1 MSNILD
7 EVQHYVADKL
17 NADPQLSACHFIA
30 ENRRD
35 VEFEIKQALGKQGV
49 VGLVMTPKATFAG
62 AYMDTSL
69 AWQLDEL
76 EIDIVE
82 NVLVNRGKKDGGYIT
97 GQDAAMRLFN
107 VLCPLSGEGEGKF
120 CPVSLEEG
128 EDGNLIV
135 NKCILKCLVHVS
147 ESQPKP
153 ESIKKKGKVL
163 YKTDLSQEDW
173 LEEDAYLSDDNVFKG
188 FNHRN
193 QAVVA
198 LLPDFAA
205 DGTPVKALGDNS
217 LKDCNRLV
225 SVDLP
230 SSLQTI
236 GYRALYNCFNL
247 THLTLPDSVSSIAG
261 DAVSYCSKLSSVY
274 LPSSLKYIGDSA
286 FREDKSLLSV
296 FIPPCQLGEEIFL
309 SCTSLSSAELGEG
322 SANTGTRRLFT
333 YCSSLVEVKLPN
345 TLTSINNDTFA
356 RCTSLSSIDIPS
368 GLVNIGSQ
376 AFATCSSLT
385 GAVLPASINSIGR
398 NAFNYTYSV
407 VQGGIQFKGKTMAQ
421 VEAMPQYRWALR
433 YPDRVSAELG

>member
-1 MSNILD
+1 
-7 EVQHYVADKL
+7 
-17 NADPQLSACHFIA
+17 
-30 ENRRD
+30 
-35 VEFEIKQALGKQGV
+35 
-49 VGLVMTPKATFAG
+49 MTPKATFAG
-62 AYMDTSL
+62 AYMNTSL
-69 AWQLDEL
+69 VWQLDEL

-82 NVLVNRGKKDGGYIT
+82 NVLINRGKKDGGYIT

-147 ESQPKP
+147 ESEPAP
-153 ESIKKKGKVL
+153 LKKKGKVL
-163 YKTDLSQEDW
+163 YKTDLTQEDW
-173 LEEDAYLSDDNVFKG
+173 LEQDAHLTGDNVFTG
-188 FNHRN
+188 FDYKY
-193 QAVVA
+193 QAEVA

-205 DGTPVKALGDNS
+205 DGTKIKALGNNS
-217 LKDCNRLV
+217 FKDCYRLV

-230 SSLQTI
+230 SSLLSI
-236 GYRALYNCFNL
+236 GEQAFYDCRHL
-247 THLTLPDSVSSIAG
+247 THLHLPDGVSYISKY
-261 DAVSYCSKLSSVY
+261 AVSHCDDLSSVY
-274 LPSSLKYIGDSA
+274 LPNSLKYIGDSA

-296 FIPPCQLGEEIFL
+296 FIPPCKLDENIFL

-322 SANTGTRRLFT
+322 STNTGTRRLFT

-407 VQGGIQFKGKTMAQ
+407 VQGGI
-421 VEAMPQYRWALR
+421 
-433 YPDRVSAELG
+433 

>member
-1 MSNILD
+1 MSNILE
-7 EVQHYVADKL
+7 EVQRYVADKL
-17 NADPQLSACHFIA
+17 NADPQLSACPFLV
-30 ENRRD
+30 ENIKD
-35 VEFEIKQALGKQGV
+35 IDYEIKNALGRQGI

-76 EIDIVE
+76 EVDIVE
-82 NVLVNRGKKDGGYIT
+82 NVTVNRGKKNGGYIT
-97 GQDAAMRLFN
+97 GQDAAMQLFN

-147 ESQPKP
+147 ESEPEP

-163 YKTDLSQEDW
+163 YKTSLSQEDW
-173 LEEDAYLSDDNVFKG
+173 LEQDAHLTGDNVFTG
-188 FNHRN
+188 FDYKY
-193 QAVVA
+193 QIVVA

-217 LKDCNRLV
+217 LRDCSRLV

-236 GYRALYNCFNL
+236 GYRALYNCTNL
-247 THLTLPDSVSSIAG
+247 KHLTLPDSVTSIEKE
-261 DAVSYCSKLSSVY
+261 AVSHCNNLSSVY

-286 FREDKSLLSV
+286 FREDTSLLSV
-296 FIPPCQLGEEIFL
+296 FIPPCQLDEEIFL

-345 TLTSINNDTFA
+345 TLTSISDDTFA
-356 RCTSLSSIDIPS
+356 RCTSLSSIDMPS

-385 GAVLPASINSIGR
+385 GVVLPASINSIGH
-398 NAFNYTYSV
+398 NAFNYSYSV
-407 VQGGIQFKGKTMAQ
+407 VLSGIQFKGKTMAQ
-421 VEAMPQYRWALR
+421 VEAIPEYRWALR
-433 YPDRVSAELG
+433 PNRISAELG

>member
-62 AYMDTSL
+62 AYMNTSL
-69 AWQLDEL
+69 VWQLDEL

-82 NVLVNRGKKDGGYIT
+82 NVLINRGKKDGGYIT
-97 GQDAAMRLFN
+97 GQDAAMRLFD

-128 EDGNLIV
+128 EDGSLIV

-147 ESQPKP
+147 EPEPEPFKP
-153 ESIKKKGKVL
+153 KGKVL
-163 YKTDLSQEDW
+163 YKTNLTQEDW
-173 LEEDAYLSDDNVFKG
+173 LEEDAYLSGDNVLYG
-188 FNHRN
+188 FDHKY
-193 QAVVA
+193 QAAVA

-205 DGTPVKALGDNS
+205 DGTQIKALGNNS
-217 LKDCNRLV
+217 FKECYRLV

-230 SSLQTI
+230 SSLLSI
-236 GYRALYNCFNL
+236 GENAFNNCDNL
-247 THLTLPDSVSSIAG
+247 IHLTLPDSLSNIAKY
-261 DAVSYCSKLSSVY
+261 AVSHCDNLSSVY
-274 LPSSLKYIGDSA
+274 LPSSLKYIGYSA

-296 FIPPCQLGEEIFL
+296 FIPPCQLDEEIFL

-345 TLTSINNDTFA
+345 TLTSISDDTFA

-385 GAVLPASINSIGR
+385 GVVLPESINSIGH
-398 NAFNYTYSV
+398 NAFNYSYSV
-407 VQGGIQFKGKTMAQ
+407 VPGGIQFKGKTMAQ
-421 VEAMPQYRWALR
+421 VQAMPEYRWALR
-433 YPDRVSAELG
+433 YADRISAELG

>member
-1 MSNILD
+1 MSNILE
-7 EVQHYVADKL
+7 EVQQYVADKL
-17 NADPQLSACHFIA
+17 NADPQLSACPFLV
-30 ENRRD
+30 ENRKD
-35 VEFEIKQALGKQGV
+35 IDYEIKNALGRQGI
-49 VGLVMTPKATFAG
+49 VGLIITPKATFAG

-82 NVLVNRGKKDGGYIT
+82 NVTVNRGKKDGGCIT
-97 GQDAAMRLFN
+97 GQDAAMQLFN

-147 ESQPKP
+147 ESQPEP
-153 ESIKKKGKVL
+153 EPLKKKGKVL

-173 LEEDAYLSDDNVFKG
+173 LEEDVYLSDDNVLYG
-188 FNHRN
+188 FEHKN
-193 QAVVA
+193 QAEVA

-205 DGTPVKALGDNS
+205 DGTQIKALGNKS
-217 LKDCNRLV
+217 FKECYRLV

-230 SSLQTI
+230 RSLLSVGEQAF
-236 GYRALYNCFNL
+236 YDCYHL
-247 THLTLPDSVSSIAG
+247 THLTLPDSVSYISRY
-261 DAVSYCSKLSSVY
+261 AVSNCDSLSSVY

-286 FREDKSLLSV
+286 FRADKSLLSV

-322 SANTGTRRLFT
+322 SVNTGTRRLFT

-407 VQGGIQFKGKTMAQ
+407 VQYGIQFKGKTMAQ

-433 YPDRVSAELG
+433 YNDRISAELG

>member
-7 EVQHYVADKL
+7 EVQRYVADKL
-17 NADPQLSACHFIA
+17 NADPQLSACPFLV
-30 ENRRD
+30 ENRKD
-35 VEFEIKQALGKQGV
+35 IDYEIKNALGRQGI

-82 NVLVNRGKKDGGYIT
+82 NITVNRGKKDGGCIT

-173 LEEDAYLSDDNVFKG
+173 LEQDAHLTGDNVFTG
-188 FNHRN
+188 FDYRY
-193 QAVVA
+193 QIVVA

-236 GYRALYNCFNL
+236 GYRALYNCINL
-247 THLTLPDSVSSIAG
+247 KHLTLPDSVSSIEKE
-261 DAVSYCSKLSSVY
+261 AVSHCNNLSSVY
-274 LPSSLKYIGDSA
+274 LPNSLKYIGDSA
-286 FREDKSLLSV
+286 FREDTSLLSV
-296 FIPPCQLGEEIFL
+296 FIPPCQLDEEIFYN
-309 SCTSLSSAELGEG
+309 CTSLSSAELGEG

-345 TLTSINNDTFA
+345 TLTSISDDTFA

-385 GAVLPASINSIGR
+385 GLVLPASINSIGR
-398 NAFNYTYSV
+398 NAFDYSYSV
-407 VQGGIQFKGKTMAQ
+407 VLSGIQFKGKTMAQ
-421 VEAMPQYRWALR
+421 VEAIPEYRWALR
-433 YPDRVSAELG
+433 PNRISAELG

>member
-82 NVLVNRGKKDGGYIT
+82 NVTVNRGKKDGGYIT

-147 ESQPKP
+147 ESEP

-173 LEEDAYLSDDNVFKG
+173 LEEDAYLSGDNVLYG
-188 FNHRN
+188 FQHKN

-205 DGTPVKALGDNS
+205 DGTQIKALGNNS
-217 LKDCNRLV
+217 FKGCNRLV

-230 SSLQTI
+230 SSLLSI
-236 GYRALYNCFNL
+236 GKE
-247 THLTLPDSVSSIAG
+247 
-261 DAVSYCSKLSSVY
+261 AVSYCDNLSSVY
-274 LPSSLKYIGDSA
+274 LPNSLKYIGDSA

-296 FIPPCQLGEEIFL
+296 FIPPCQLDEEIFFN
-309 SCTSLSSAELGEG
+309 CTSLSSAELGEG
-322 SANTGTRRLFT
+322 SVNTGTRRLFT

-345 TLTSINNDTFA
+345 TLTSISDDTFA

-385 GAVLPASINSIGR
+385 GVVLPASINSIGH

-407 VQGGIQFKGKTMAQ
+407 VPSGIQFKGKTMAQ
-421 VEAMPQYRWALR
+421 VQAMPEYRWALR
-433 YPDRVSAELG
+433 YADRISAELG

>member
-82 NVLVNRGKKDGGYIT
+82 NVTVNRGKKDGSYIT
-97 GQDAAMRLFN
+97 GQDAAMRLFD
-107 VLCPLSGEGEGKF
+107 VLCPLGVEGEGKF

-173 LEEDAYLSDDNVFKG
+173 LEQDAHLTGDNVFTG
-188 FNHRN
+188 FDYRY
-193 QAVVA
+193 QIVVA

-217 LKDCNRLV
+217 LKDCNSLV

-236 GYRALYNCFNL
+236 GYRALYNCINL
-247 THLTLPDSVSSIAG
+247 KHLTLPDSVSSIEKE
-261 DAVSYCSKLSSVY
+261 AVSHCNNLSSVY

-286 FREDKSLLSV
+286 FREDTSLLSV
-296 FIPPCQLGEEIFL
+296 FIPPCQLDEEIFYN
-309 SCTSLSSAELGEG
+309 CTSLSSAELGEG

-345 TLTSINNDTFA
+345 TLTSISDDTFA

-385 GAVLPASINSIGR
+385 GVVLPASINSIGR
-398 NAFNYTYSV
+398 NAFNYSYSV
-407 VQGGIQFKGKTMAQ
+407 VLSGIQFKGKTMAQ
-421 VEAMPQYRWALR
+421 VEAIPEYRWALR
-433 YPDRVSAELG
+433 PNRISAELG

>member
-82 NVLVNRGKKDGGYIT
+82 NVTVNRGKKDGGYIT
-97 GQDAAMRLFN
+97 GQDAAMRLFD
-107 VLCPLSGEGEGKF
+107 VLCPLGVEGEGKF

-147 ESQPKP
+147 ESEPKP
-153 ESIKKKGKVL
+153 ESLKKKGKVL
-163 YKTDLSQEDW
+163 YKTDLTQEDW
-173 LEEDAYLSDDNVFKG
+173 LEQDAHLTGDNVFTG
-188 FNHRN
+188 FDYRY
-193 QAVVA
+193 QIVVA

-217 LKDCNRLV
+217 LKDCNSLV

-236 GYRALYNCFNL
+236 GYRALYNCINL
-247 THLTLPDSVSSIAG
+247 KHLTLPDSVTSIEKE
-261 DAVSYCSKLSSVY
+261 AVSHCNNLSSVY

-286 FREDKSLLSV
+286 FREDTSLLSV
-296 FIPPCQLGEEIFL
+296 FIPPCQLDEEIFYN
-309 SCTSLSSAELGEG
+309 CTSLSSAELGEG

-345 TLTSINNDTFA
+345 TLTSISDDTFA
-356 RCTSLSSIDIPS
+356 RCISLSSIDIPS

-385 GAVLPASINSIGR
+385 GLVLPASINSIGR
-398 NAFNYTYSV
+398 NAFNYSYSV
-407 VQGGIQFKGKTMAQ
+407 VLSGIQFKGKTMAQ
-421 VEAMPQYRWALR
+421 VEAIPEYRWALR
-433 YPDRVSAELG
+433 PNRISAELG

>member
-147 ESQPKP
+147 ESQPEP
-153 ESIKKKGKVL
+153 EPFKKKGKVL

-173 LEEDAYLSDDNVFKG
+173 LEQDAHLTGDNVFTG
-188 FNHRN
+188 FDYKY
-193 QAVVA
+193 QIVVA

-236 GYRALYNCFNL
+236 GYRALYNCVNL
-247 THLTLPDSVSSIAG
+247 THLTLPDSVSSIARE
-261 DAVSYCSKLSSVY
+261 AVSHCNNLSSVY

-286 FREDKSLLSV
+286 FREDTSLLSV
-296 FIPPCQLGEEIFL
+296 FIPPCQLDEEIFYN
-309 SCTSLSSAELGEG
+309 CTSLSSAELGEG

-345 TLTSINNDTFA
+345 TLTSISDDTFA
-356 RCTSLSSIDIPS
+356 RCISLSSIDIPS

-385 GAVLPASINSIGR
+385 GVVLPASINSIGH
-398 NAFNYTYSV
+398 NAFNYSYSV
-407 VQGGIQFKGKTMAQ
+407 VLSGIQFKGKTMAQ
-421 VEAMPQYRWALR
+421 VEAIPEYRWALR
-433 YPDRVSAELG
+433 PNRISAELG

>member
-7 EVQHYVADKL
+7 EVQRYVADKL
-17 NADPQLSACHFIA
+17 NADPQLSACPFLI
-30 ENRRD
+30 ENRKD
-35 VEFEIKQALGKQGV
+35 IDYEIKNALGRQGI

-82 NVLVNRGKKDGGYIT
+82 NVTVNRGKKDGGCIT
-97 GQDAAMRLFN
+97 GQDAAMQLFN

-147 ESQPKP
+147 ESQPEP
-153 ESIKKKGKVL
+153 LKKKGKVL

-173 LEEDAYLSDDNVFKG
+173 LEQDAHLTGDNVFTG
-188 FNHRN
+188 FDYKY
-193 QAVVA
+193 QIVVA

-205 DGTPVKALGDNS
+205 DGTPVKALGGNS
-217 LKDCNRLV
+217 LRDCNSLV

-230 SSLQTI
+230 SSLQNI
-236 GYRALYNCFNL
+236 GYRALYNCINL
-247 THLTLPDSVSSIAG
+247 KHLTLPDSVSSIEKE
-261 DAVSYCSKLSSVY
+261 AVSHCNNLSSVY
-274 LPSSLKYIGDSA
+274 LPNSLKYIGDSA
-286 FREDKSLLSV
+286 FREDTSLLSV
-296 FIPPCQLGEEIFL
+296 FIPPCQLDEEIFYN
-309 SCTSLSSAELGEG
+309 CTSLSSAELGEG

-345 TLTSINNDTFA
+345 TLTSISDDTFA

-385 GAVLPASINSIGR
+385 GVVLPASINSIGR
-398 NAFNYTYSV
+398 NAFDYSYSV
-407 VQGGIQFKGKTMAQ
+407 VLSGIQFKGKTMAQ
-421 VEAMPQYRWALR
+421 VEAIPEYRWALR
-433 YPDRVSAELG
+433 PNRISAELG

>member
-1 MSNILD
+1 MSNILE
-7 EVQHYVADKL
+7 EVQYYVADKL
-17 NADPQLSACHFIA
+17 NADPYLSACHFIA
-30 ENRRD
+30 ENRKD

-97 GQDAAMRLFN
+97 GQDAAMRLFD

-147 ESQPKP
+147 ESQPEP
-153 ESIKKKGKVL
+153 LKKKGKVL

-173 LEEDAYLSDDNVFKG
+173 LEQDAHLTGDNVFTG
-188 FNHRN
+188 FDYRY
-193 QAVVA
+193 QIVVA

-236 GYRALYNCFNL
+236 GYRALYNCNNL
-247 THLTLPDSVSSIAG
+247 THLTLPDSVSSIEKE
-261 DAVSYCSKLSSVY
+261 AVSHCNNLSSVY
-274 LPSSLKYIGDSA
+274 LPNSLKYIGDSA
-286 FREDKSLLSV
+286 FREDTSLLSV
-296 FIPPCQLGEEIFL
+296 FIPPCQLDEEIFL

-345 TLTSINNDTFA
+345 TLTSISDDTFA
-356 RCTSLSSIDIPS
+356 RCTSLSSIDMPS

-385 GAVLPASINSIGR
+385 GLVLPASINSIGH

-407 VQGGIQFKGKTMAQ
+407 VLGGIQFKGKTMAQ
-421 VEAMPQYRWALR
+421 VQAMPEYRWALR
-433 YPDRVSAELG
+433 YPDRISAELG

>member
-1 MSNILD
+1 MSNILE
-7 EVQHYVADKL
+7 EVQRYVADKL
-17 NADPQLSACHFIA
+17 NTDPQLSACPFLV
-30 ENRRD
+30 ENRKD
-35 VEFEIKQALGKQGV
+35 IDYEIKNALGRQGI

-82 NVLVNRGKKDGGYIT
+82 NITVNRGKKDGGCIT

-147 ESQPKP
+147 ESQPEP
-153 ESIKKKGKVL
+153 LKKKGKVL

-173 LEEDAYLSDDNVFKG
+173 LEQDAHLTGDNVFTG
-188 FNHRN
+188 FDYRY
-193 QAVVA
+193 QIVVA

-230 SSLQTI
+230 SSLQNI
-236 GYRALYNCFNL
+236 GYRALYNCNNL

-274 LPSSLKYIGDSA
+274 LPSSLKHIGDSA
-286 FREDKSLLSV
+286 FREDTSLLSV
-296 FIPPCQLGEEIFL
+296 FIPPCQLDEEIFYN
-309 SCTSLSSAELGEG
+309 CTSLSSAELGEG

-333 YCSSLVEVKLPN
+333 YCSSLVDVKLPN
-345 TLTSINNDTFA
+345 TLTSISDDTFA
-356 RCTSLSSIDIPS
+356 RCISLSSIDIPS

-385 GAVLPASINSIGR
+385 GVVLPASINSIGR
-398 NAFNYTYSV
+398 NAFNYSYSV
-407 VQGGIQFKGKTMAQ
+407 VQYGIQFKGKTMAQ
-421 VEAMPQYRWALR
+421 VQAMPQYRWALR
-433 YPDRVSAELG
+433 YDDRISAELG

>member
-1 MSNILD
+1 MSNILE
-7 EVQHYVADKL
+7 EVQRYVADKL
-17 NADPQLSACHFIA
+17 NADPQLSACPFLV
-30 ENRRD
+30 ENIKD
-35 VEFEIKQALGKQGV
+35 IDYEIKNALGRQGI

-82 NVLVNRGKKDGGYIT
+82 NVTVNRGKKNGGYIT

-147 ESQPKP
+147 ESEPKP

-163 YKTDLSQEDW
+163 YKTDLTQEDW
-173 LEEDAYLSDDNVFKG
+173 LEQDAHLTGDNVFTG
-188 FNHRN
+188 FDYRY
-193 QAVVA
+193 QIVVA
-198 LLPDFAA
+198 LLPDFAT

-236 GYRALYNCFNL
+236 GYRALYNCINL
-247 THLTLPDSVSSIAG
+247 KHLTLPDSVSSIEKE
-261 DAVSYCSKLSSVY
+261 AVSHCNNLSSVY
-274 LPSSLKYIGDSA
+274 LPNSLKYIGDSA
-286 FREDKSLLSV
+286 FREDTSLLSV
-296 FIPPCQLGEEIFL
+296 FIPPCQLDEEIFYN
-309 SCTSLSSAELGEG
+309 CTSLSSAELGEG

-345 TLTSINNDTFA
+345 TLTSISDDTFA
-356 RCTSLSSIDIPS
+356 RCISLSSIDIPS

-385 GAVLPASINSIGR
+385 GLVLPASINSIGH
-398 NAFNYTYSV
+398 NAFNYSYSV
-407 VQGGIQFKGKTMAQ
+407 VLSGIQFKGKTMAQ
-421 VEAMPQYRWALR
+421 VEAIPEYRWALR
-433 YPDRVSAELG
+433 PNRISAELG

>member
-82 NVLVNRGKKDGGYIT
+82 NVTVNRGKKDGGYIT

-147 ESQPKP
+147 ESEPEPKP
-153 ESIKKKGKVL
+153 EPTTTVARYTDGSMLELNLSGTVQDWDVPKKNGEADLASVQLGFSVSELGTRVFNACYKLSAVSI
-163 YKTDLSQEDW
+163 
-173 LEEDAYLSDDNVFKG
+173 
-188 FNHRN
+188 
-193 QAVVA
+193 
-198 LLPDFAA
+198 
-205 DGTPVKALGDNS
+205 
-217 LKDCNRLV
+217 
-225 SVDLP
+225 P
-230 SSLQTI
+230 S
-236 GYRALYNCFNL
+236 
-247 THLTLPDSVSSIAG
+247 SVSSIGMEAFQ
-261 DAVSYCSKLSSVY
+261 SC
-274 LPSSLKYIGDSA
+274 SSLVSIEVPSA
-286 FREDKSLLSV
+286 VTELDHHTFYM
-296 FIPPCQLGEEIFL
+296 
-309 SCTSLSSAELGEG
+309 CTSLSSV
-322 SANTGTRRLFT
+322 T
-333 YCSSLVEVKLPN
+333 LPN
-345 TLTSINNDTFA
+345 QLSGIGILALGNTAITELPKLENLSYINTRAFLDCQALTYM
-356 RCTSLSSIDIPS
+356 CIPQQTQIWP
-368 GLVNIGSQ
+368 N
-376 AFATCSSLT
+376 AFENCPSLT
-385 GAVLPASINSIGR
+385 CLAFEGR
-398 NAFNYTYSV
+398 TAQEVQAMQYYPWGIEDTSV
-407 VQGGIQFKGKTMAQ
+407 I
-421 VEAMPQYRWALR
+421 
-433 YPDRVSAELG
+433 SAELG

>member
-82 NVLVNRGKKDGGYIT
+82 NVTVNRGKKDGGYIT

-147 ESQPKP
+147 ESEP

-173 LEEDAYLSDDNVFKG
+173 LEEDAYLSGDNVLYG
-188 FNHRN
+188 FQHKN

-205 DGTPVKALGDNS
+205 DGTQIKALGNNS
-217 LKDCNRLV
+217 FKGCNRLV

-230 SSLQTI
+230 SSLLSI
-236 GYRALYNCFNL
+236 GKE
-247 THLTLPDSVSSIAG
+247 
-261 DAVSYCSKLSSVY
+261 AVSYCDNLSSVY
-274 LPSSLKYIGDSA
+274 LPNSLKYIGDSA

-296 FIPPCQLGEEIFL
+296 FIPPCQLDEEIFFN
-309 SCTSLSSAELGEG
+309 CTSLSSAELGEG
-322 SANTGTRRLFT
+322 SVNTGTRRLFT

-345 TLTSINNDTFA
+345 TLTSISDDTFA

-385 GAVLPASINSIGR
+385 GAVLPASINSIGH

-407 VQGGIQFKGKTMAQ
+407 VPSGIQFKGKTMAQ
-421 VEAMPQYRWALR
+421 VQAMPEYRWALR
-433 YPDRVSAELG
+433 YADRISAELG